1 MCEKEWE
8 TIEVEI
14 DAELV
19 DKVAEILKPMGLTPQ
34 DYFQMCI
41 NFMGDPAN
49 RELVTELLLAWLA
62 EDNHNNN
69 VSEK

>member
-1 MCEKEWE
+1 MRETEWE

-19 DKVAEILKPMGLTPQ
+19 DKVVEILGPMGLTPQ

-49 RELVTELLLAWLA
+49 RELVTEFLPAWLA
-62 EDNHNNN
+62 EENIDCTC
-69 VSEK
+69 K

>member
-1 MCEKEWE
+1 M
-8 TIEVEI
+8 EI

-19 DKVAEILKPMGLTPQ
+19 DKVVEILGPMGLTPQ

-49 RELVTELLLAWLA
+49 GELVTEFLLAWLA